1 MFSPHFDEVI
11 HILAGILSVQ
21 FLGPFNQGS
30 QVQLLQRMRLA
41 DCLKMLHTLHLLEK
55 QGAWV

>member
-1 MFSPHFDEVI
+1 MFSPRFDEVI

-30 QVQLLQRMRLA
+30 QVQLLQ
-41 DCLKMLHTLHLLEK
+41 
-55 QGAWV
+55 

>member
-30 QVQLLQRMRLA
+30 QVQLLQ
-41 DCLKMLHTLHLLEK
+41 
-55 QGAWV
+55 